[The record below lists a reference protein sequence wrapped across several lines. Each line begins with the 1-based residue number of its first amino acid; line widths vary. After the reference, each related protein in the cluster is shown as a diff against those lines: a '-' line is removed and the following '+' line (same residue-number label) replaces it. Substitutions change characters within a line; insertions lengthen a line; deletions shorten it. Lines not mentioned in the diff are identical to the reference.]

1 MKSAHKVPPQRE
13 MWDEKA
19 QPPAGMNSERVYV
32 WNPTR
37 PRVYCPPGFGE
48 DPHGEI
54 NQLADAIADVAQ
66 LFNRNGELVHLS
78 EGKLR
83 PIDKDVLVEIIA
95 KYVRVP
101 QLKNSGTEDEPRWA
115 CEYAPY
121 TPSEEVLEALLDT
134 ERAWFEGA
142 LSSRVPQVS

>member
-1 MKSAHKVPPQRE
+1 MNPARKSQRD
-13 MWDEKA
+13 MWPEKGA
-19 QPPAGMNSERVYV
+19 QPTAEYKTCV

-48 DPHGEI
+48 DPYDQE
-54 NQLADAIADVAQ
+54 NALADMLADVAP
-66 LFNRNGELVHLS
+66 LYVKDETLVLL
-78 EGKLR
+78 ENGKLR
-83 PIDKDVLVEIIA
+83 RVDKDVLVEIIA

-121 TPSEEVLEALLDT
+121 TPSEEMLEALLDT

-142 LSSRVPQVS
+142 LSSRVPQVA